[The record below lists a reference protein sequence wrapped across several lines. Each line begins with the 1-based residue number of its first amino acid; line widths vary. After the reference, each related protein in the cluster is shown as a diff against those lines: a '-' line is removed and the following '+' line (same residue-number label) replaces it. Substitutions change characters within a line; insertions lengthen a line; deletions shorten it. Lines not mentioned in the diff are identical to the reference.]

1 MPSAIRRST
10 TLAVV
15 CAALYVALF
24 TSTRLTA
31 QQMVADASAAELPNA
46 PGVTAQ
52 AETSQSSSTS
62 QGASAPATPQSAQ
75 DSTQAAKPDAA
86 PPQQTKRILGIMPNF
101 SAVSADT
108 KLPPQKPK
116 EKFVIAAKNSFD
128 YSSFIIAAIQ
138 SGVNMASNSY
148 PEFHQGA
155 AGYGRYYYHTLL
167 DTADSNFMVAGL
179 WPVVF
184 RQDNRFYTLGHGG
197 FKKRAFYAATRVL
210 ITRTNGGNRMFNASE
225 IVGTGSAAGISTL
238 YYPEQYRTWT
248 KVGQKWLT
256 SVIIDSANYTFKEFW
271 PDINRKLSHIKKQQ

>member
-1 MPSAIRRST
+1 MIRRSLSLAAMCT
-10 TLAVV
+10 ATLY
-15 CAALYVALF
+15 ALSALA
-24 TSTRLTA
+24 LPLVA
-31 QQMVADASAAELPNA
+31 QQMLADVSAPGLPDAPSFALQQQSATPPAVSHSATPSDAS
-46 PGVTAQ
+46 Q
-52 AETSQSSSTS
+52 TS
-62 QGASAPATPQSAQ
+62 
-75 DSTQAAKPDAA
+75 KPDAT

-108 KLPPQKPK
+108 KLPPQTPK

-128 YSSFIIAAIQ
+128 YSSFVIAAIQ
-138 SGVNMASNSY
+138 SGVNMASKSY
-148 PEFHQGA
+148 PEFHQGV

-184 RQDNRFYTLGHGG
+184 HQDNRFYTLGHGG
-197 FKKRAFYAATRVL
+197 FKRRALYAASRVL
-210 ITRTNGGNRMFNASE
+210 ITRSDSGRQTFNASE
-225 IVGTGSAAGISTL
+225 IIGAGSAAGLSTL

-271 PDINRKLSHIKKQQ
+271 PEINRKLSHIKK